1 MKGHVLIV
9 EDDTIN
15 QQVVSLMLQKMG
27 LTTEVAENGIAGVT
41 AASSRHFDLILMD
54 IQMPELNGFEATR
67 RIRQKLAGKP
77 LPIVAL
83 TANAMPEDRQASKEA
98 GMDDFLTKP
107 ARMQELHACLQ
118 YWLQN
123 AAHARGY
130 PASINPG
137 S

>member
-1 MKGHVLIV
+1 
-9 EDDTIN
+9 
-15 QQVVSLMLQKMG
+15 
-27 LTTEVAENGIAGVT
+27 
-41 AASSRHFDLILMD
+41 MD

-107 ARMQELHACLQ
+107 ARMQELHACLH

-130 PASINPG
+130 PASISP
-137 S
+137 SR